1 MSKPKIQSFQ
11 LIKDLLEKSA
21 SEGTQSKGTTPEA
34 SKISIEEVEI
44 LKQLTG
50 VDITDTL
57 DKIGALKKD

>member
-21 SEGTQSKGTTPEA
+21 DQGPASTPTF
-34 SKISIEEVEI
+34 SIEDVEI
-44 LKQLTG
+44 LKEATG
-50 VDITDTL
+50 VDFMDTF